1 MNIFIIGYMASGK
14 TTIGKALAKKINF
27 QFIDLDQYIEN
38 KEERSVSDIFAT
50 RGEIYFRNIE
60 TKYLI
65 ELIDKDEKSI
75 ISLGGGTPC
84 YGNNLELLLNA
95 NNALSVYLKASL
107 VELVRR
113 LYLDKDS
120 RPLIAHLKTEEALL
134 EFVGKHLFERSNYY
148 SQASRT
154 INIDDKTIET
164 IVEEIVSGLF

>member
-148 SQASRT
+148 RQASRT
-154 INIDDKTIET
+154 IKIDDKTIET

>member
-1 MNIFIIGYMASGK
+1 MASGK
-14 TTIGKALAKKINF
+14 TTIGKALAEKIDF

-38 KEERSVSDIFAT
+38 KEDMSVSEIFST
-50 RGEIYFRNIE
+50 KGEIYFRKIE

-84 YGNNLELLLNA
+84 YGDNLELLLNA
-95 NNALSVYLKASL
+95 NNALSIYLKASL
-107 VELVRR
+107 KELVRR
-113 LYLDKDS
+113 LSIDKNS

-148 SQASRT
+148 NQASRT
-154 INIDDKTIET
+154 VQIDDKTIEI
-164 IVEEIVSGLF
+164 IVEEIISGLF